1 MNHIDFGKKGE
12 DLAAAWLEEH
22 GYAILERNWRS
33 HHIEVDIIAMH
44 HEFLVIVEVKT
55 RAGNAFG
62 EPYTAVDYKK
72 QRALVAAAE
81 RYIFSHHLDLEVRF
95 DIISIIIDAE
105 NTVLEHIPEAFRAI
119 AR

>member
-1 MNHIDFGKKGE
+1 MHHVDFGKKGE

-22 GYAILERNWRS
+22 GYAILERNWRCRN
-33 HHIEVDIIAMH
+33 IEVDIIARH

-55 RAGNAFG
+55 RKGNTFG

-72 QRALVAAAE
+72 QRALIVAAE
-81 RYIFSHHLDLEVRF
+81 RYVFSHHIDLEVRF
-95 DIISIIIDAE
+95 DIISILIDS
-105 NTVLEHIPEAFRAI
+105 TQTQIEHIREAFRAI